1 MLSVL
6 FLFSTSYSFVRCH
19 GGFFPLGDSFLFF
32 LLSYSELFYSPALLL
47 SGKNVWRALS
57 AKEGTEKGGLEL
69 QCCLCMQN
77 IPICFCALSWGE
89 GSRER
94 APSLSLD
101 KRRPDS
107 CAPATKDSLFCQ
119 LCLLSAVSDLCAT
132 LVANTY
138 AYQTIL
144 IGFLHNISP
153 STFFFFLH
161 LFPNNLID
169 SCNIHPLGLLNNG
182 FLPLR
187 FPISGVKAQRCLR
200 RTSFTFPKG
209 WFWRDTGRQR

>member
-1 MLSVL
+1 MA
-6 FLFSTSYSFVRCH
+6 LFSPSGTPFSSF
-19 GGFFPLGDSFLFF
+19 
-32 LLSYSELFYSPALLL
+32 SPSILNCFTALLCYCQE
-47 SGKNVWRALS
+47 KNVWRALS
-57 AKEGTEKGGLEL
+57 PKEGTEKGGLEL

-94 APSLSLD
+94 APSLSPD

-119 LCLLSAVSDLCAT
+119 LCLLSVVSDLCAT

-153 STFFFFLH
+153 STFFCMCF
-161 LFPNNLID
+161 
-169 SCNIHPLGLLNNG
+169 
-182 FLPLR
+182 
-187 FPISGVKAQRCLR
+187 Q
-200 RTSFTFPKG
+200 TT
-209 WFWRDTGRQR
+209 

>member
-1 MLSVL
+1 M
-6 FLFSTSYSFVRCH
+6 TWR
-19 GGFFPLGDSFLFF
+19 FFPPRG
-32 LLSYSELFYSPALLL
+32 LLSLLLPSYSELFYSPALLL

-57 AKEGTEKGGLEL
+57 PKEGTEKGGLEL

-94 APSLSLD
+94 APSLSPD
-101 KRRPDS
+101 KGRPDS

-119 LCLLSAVSDLCAT
+119 LCLLSVVSDLCAT
-132 LVANTY
+132 LVVNTY

-153 STFFFFLH
+153 RAFFFYMCF
-161 LFPNNLID
+161 
-169 SCNIHPLGLLNNG
+169 
-182 FLPLR
+182 
-187 FPISGVKAQRCLR
+187 Q
-200 RTSFTFPKG
+200 TT
-209 WFWRDTGRQR
+209 